1 MEKCKTAQE
10 RWGGV
15 HQLIDGWLEQ
25 RRVLLE
31 AFSALGAACD
41 ADMETPTKQHI
52 DPFSQLLMDYVSAGH
67 FTVYPQLR
75 TEADA
80 FGDDQALGL
89 AERLLE
95 RLEMSTELVL
105 SFDEDYATAASC
117 TRNLN
122 RLPAWIERLTKGLG
136 ERFALEDELISRLHA
151 ANTPA
156 AEKG

>member
-1 MEKCKTAQE
+1 MLEKCKTAQE

-15 HQLIDGWLEQ
+15 HQLIDSWLEQ
-25 RRVLLE
+25 RGTLLASFKVLND
-31 AFSALGAACD
+31 ACD

-52 DPFSQLLMDYVSAGH
+52 DTFSQLLMDYVSAGH

-75 TEADA
+75 KEAEA
-80 FGDDQALGL
+80 FGDEQALTL

-136 ERFALEDELISRLHA
+136 ERFALEDQLIARLHA
-151 ANTPA
+151 ANAPA
-156 AEKG
+156 EQ